1 MEAAAVVSLVAL
13 IFQYGV
19 PAVMAGIATYNKPI
33 VTVEDVNALHDLV
46 KRPEEY

>member
-13 IFQYGV
+13 IFQYGI
-19 PAVMAGIATYNKPI
+19 PAVTAGITAYNKPI
-33 VTVEDVNALHDLV
+33 ITVDDVNALHGLV